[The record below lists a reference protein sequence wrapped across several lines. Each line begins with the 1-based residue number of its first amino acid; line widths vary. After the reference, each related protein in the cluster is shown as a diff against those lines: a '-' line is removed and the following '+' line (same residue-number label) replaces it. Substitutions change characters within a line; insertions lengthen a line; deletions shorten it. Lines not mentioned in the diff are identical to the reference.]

1 MEVENHVTLNVIAS
15 GVEKNCVKYAH
26 YQCQGSIVFHRN
38 ISVGHVK
45 MNWLKDYWNQV
56 SAKTVKQGSQP
67 QRGRL
72 PRTHPEP
79 REFFRG
85 EIPIFVGGKQTYDFS
100 YTDRIYTLCC
110 YSVVN
115 ISFDLLSTFLTFDLL
130 NWVELS
136 FLVHD
141 VMLFV
146 SKYCLKCF
154 PWWP

>member
-1 MEVENHVTLNVIAS
+1 M
-15 GVEKNCVKYAH
+15 
-26 YQCQGSIVFHRN
+26 
-38 ISVGHVK
+38 
-45 MNWLKDYWNQV
+45 
-56 SAKTVKQGSQP
+56 SAKTVKQGSLP

-100 YTDRIYTLCC
+100 CADRIYTLCC

-130 NWVELS
+130 N
-136 FLVHD
+136 
-141 VMLFV
+141 
-146 SKYCLKCF
+146 
-154 PWWP
+154 